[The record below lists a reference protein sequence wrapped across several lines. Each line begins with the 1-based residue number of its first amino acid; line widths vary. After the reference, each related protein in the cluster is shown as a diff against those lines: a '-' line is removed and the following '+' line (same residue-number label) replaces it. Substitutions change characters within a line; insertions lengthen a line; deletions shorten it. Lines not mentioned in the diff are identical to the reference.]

1 MKQMTPEE
9 YRRWSASMEQEPMS
23 RRSCIVETIGVLV
36 VMVGSLVLIWIL
48 AGGEFISIKFT
59 L

>member
-1 MKQMTPEE
+1 
-9 YRRWSASMEQEPMS
+9 MEQEPMS